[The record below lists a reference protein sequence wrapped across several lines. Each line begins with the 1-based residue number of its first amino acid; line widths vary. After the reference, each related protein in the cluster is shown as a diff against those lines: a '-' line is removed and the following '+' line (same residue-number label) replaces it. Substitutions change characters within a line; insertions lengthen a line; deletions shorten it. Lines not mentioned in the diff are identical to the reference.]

1 MDLGPAPPLPQLPG
15 PALSHPSDSR
25 PPDPVLTPTQD
36 RDHLSPSAAPIRQA
50 LGQPVLSPSHGTDTK
65 QSFPD
70 LHSHQLDSSLG
81 TRPPQVGPSQFY
93 RDLEGEPLPTEPL
106 GAPTSNSSECMHPDI
121 CECPLRA
128 HMGGEL
134 GTAQRPRPEAH
145 LHPHTHAELCS
156 PGQEGLGFRPSPMTR
171 ANSGSPTGGSGS
183 PGTSTRGQ
191 PHPASGAE
199 DMRCPL
205 NLAL

>member
-1 MDLGPAPPLPQLPG
+1 MGPAPPLPQLPG

-145 LHPHTHAELCS
+145 LHPHTRRAVLPW
-156 PGQEGLGFRPSPMTR
+156 PG
-171 ANSGSPTGGSGS
+171 
-183 PGTSTRGQ
+183 GTWLQAQ
-191 PHPASGAE
+191 PHDQSKLREPNRRVWEPRDLHKGPASSCLRG
-199 DMRCPL
+199 
-205 NLAL
+205 